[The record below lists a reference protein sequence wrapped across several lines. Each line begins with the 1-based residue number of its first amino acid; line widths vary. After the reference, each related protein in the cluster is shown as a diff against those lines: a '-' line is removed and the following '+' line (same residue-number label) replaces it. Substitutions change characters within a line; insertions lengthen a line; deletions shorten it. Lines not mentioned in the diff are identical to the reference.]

1 MKEIKRYLDMTADEL
16 KAELDAVNKKY
27 DEFVAMKLNLNM
39 ARGKPSSEQLDFS
52 ARLLTIVSDNDD
64 VYSAHNVDCRNYGGL
79 DGLDESKIMFSDMLG
94 VPAENVIVGGNSSL
108 NLMFD
113 FIAQGM
119 LTGFDGE
126 PWIKQG
132 DVKFI
137 CVTPGYDRHFAIC
150 EHFGIKMIPV
160 AMLSD
165 GPDMDEIERI
175 VSDPLVKGIW
185 CVPKYSNPTGTTYSD
200 EVVRR
205 FANLKPAA
213 PDFRIMWDNAYA
225 MHFLDPD
232 SDDKLLCIL
241 DECEKAGNP
250 DLAVMFASTSK
261 ITFPGGGIAAIAASA
276 HNLDLIKSRMTIQ
289 TISGDKLNQLRH
301 ARMFTDLDTLRVQ
314 MIKHARSLRPKFNV
328 VQQVLREELNGLD
341 ILSWTNPRGGYFVSA
356 DTLPGCAKRVVA
368 LCKAAGLVTTGAGA
382 TFPYGKD
389 PLDSNIRIA
398 PSFPPI
404 DELETAMKLFAVA
417 VKKASLEMIIE
428 QM

>member
-1 MKEIKRYLDMTADEL
+1 MTETEL
-16 KAELDAVNKKY
+16 KDALKAV
-27 DEFVAMKLNLNM
+27 DEEYNRFAAMKLSLNM
-39 ARGKPSSEQLDFS
+39 ARGKPSAEQLDFS
-52 ARLLTIVSDNDD
+52 EDLLTIVDSREK
-64 VYSAHNVDCRNYGGL
+64 VISANGVDCRNYGGL
-79 DGLDESKIMFSDMLG
+79 DGLDESKILFSDMLN

-132 DVKFI
+132 EVKFI
-137 CVTPGYDRHFAIC
+137 CITPGYDRHFAIC

-160 AMLSD
+160 AMLDD
-165 GPDMDEIERI
+165 GPDMEEIEKL
-175 VSDPLVKGIW
+175 VCDPLVKGIW
-185 CVPKYSNPTGTTYSD
+185 CVPKYSNPTGNTYSD

-205 FANLKPAA
+205 FASLKPAA
-213 PDFRIMWDNAYA
+213 KDFRIMWDNAYA
-225 MHFLDPD
+225 LHFLDEN
-232 SDDKLLCIL
+232 DDDRLLDIL

-261 ITFPGGGIAAIAASA
+261 VTFPGGGIAAIAASE
-276 HNLDLIKSRMTIQ
+276 HNLDLIKARMTIQ

-301 ARMFTDLDTLRVQ
+301 ARIFTDIDTLKAH
-314 MIKHARSLRPKFNV
+314 MKKHADSLKPKFELV
-328 VQQVLREELNGLD
+328 IETLRHELDGLG
-341 ILSWTNPRGGYFVSA
+341 ILSWCEPKGGYFVSA
-356 DTLPGCAKRVVA
+356 DTLPGCAKRTVS
-368 LCKAAGLVTTGAGA
+368 LCKEAGLVMTGAGA

-404 DELETAMKLFAVA
+404 DELKTAMQLFTVA
-417 VKKASLEMIIE
+417 VKKATLEMLING
-428 QM
+428 